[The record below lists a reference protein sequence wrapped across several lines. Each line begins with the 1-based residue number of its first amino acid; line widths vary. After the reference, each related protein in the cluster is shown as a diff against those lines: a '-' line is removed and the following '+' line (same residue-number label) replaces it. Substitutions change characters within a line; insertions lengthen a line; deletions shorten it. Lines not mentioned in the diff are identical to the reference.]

1 MVDDL
6 SSAFSIPSAELRN
19 ACDTLVLDFDRS
31 DELPA
36 AKPYLGQQRAVD
48 AIEFGIR
55 IDRDGYNLFVL
66 GPNGSHR
73 HGLAEEL
80 AQELAAEKGSPSDW
94 CYVNNFADPEKP
106 GTLRFPAGRGAE
118 YREDMQVLID
128 EMRLAIPAAFDD
140 EDYRNQLKAL
150 EEVTQKEVQEQWR
163 SLDEKASKS
172 GIAVMQTP
180 TGVVLA
186 PVRDGEV
193 LSDEDFANLPKGERK
208 KIQASIHDLSEELQ
222 ARIEEMPKLRKRHRE
237 RVKKLNQEV
246 TTHAVGVLLSD
257 LRKKYE
263 DVPGVASYLD
273 AVQKDIIDNAE
284 DFMQPETPAL
294 PFLARDPS
302 RLFSKY
308 EINLVVSNEGDA
320 TAPIVYESNPSYPN
334 IIGKIEHRAEMG
346 ALVTDFRMIRSGALL
361 QANGGFLI
369 VDVHRLLSRPFVWEA
384 LKQALFEKRVRIE
397 SPGESYGFVSTATLR
412 PEPIPLD
419 VKIILIGER
428 WIYYLLSMYDRE
440 FTDLFN
446 IAADLDDELER
457 TDENV
462 NDYALLIATRA
473 RDHKLLSFNKP
484 AIQRI
489 IEQRAR
495 YAEDGERLSMH
506 MRSLDD
512 LLIQADYWARR
523 RNAELVDVA
532 DVVMAINQRDHRLN
546 RVQLKI
552 VDAIKRHIL
561 LIDTSGARVGQVN
574 GLSVVDLG
582 EFSFGHPMR
591 ITATTR
597 IGTGDVV
604 DIEREVE
611 LGGAIHSKGMM
622 ILSSALSARYAPDQP
637 LSMHGSVVFEQSYG
651 GVEGDSASVGELC
664 ALMSS
669 LSQVP
674 IRQNLAV
681 TGSINQHGRVQVVGG
696 INEKIEGF
704 FEVCKTRGLDGSHG
718 VIIPREN
725 VKHLMLKEEVVEAVE
740 KGQFSVYGVQDIDE
754 AITIIT
760 GTDAGQRDEDGK
772 FPPHS
777 VNGKVE
783 EQLVQYAMLRK
794 KHAEKD
800 EESEDEE
807 E

>member
-1 MVDDL
+1 MTEDL
-6 SSAFSIPSAELRN
+6 SSAFSIPPVDLRN
-19 ACDTLVLDFDRS
+19 ACDSLALDFERS

-36 AKPYLGQQRAVD
+36 GKPYLGQQRAID

-55 IDRDGYNLFVL
+55 IPRDGYNLFVL

-73 HGLAEEL
+73 HGLAEDLAREL
-80 AQELAAEKGSPSDW
+80 AVEKGRPSDW
-94 CYVNNFADPEKP
+94 CYVNNFADSERPR
-106 GTLRFPAGRGAE
+106 TLRFPAGRGSE
-118 YREDMQVLID
+118 YRDDMQDLID
-128 EMRLAIPAAFDD
+128 EMRVAIPAAFDD
-140 EDYRNQLKAL
+140 DDYRNQLRAL
-150 EEVTQKEVQEQWR
+150 EEVTQKEVQGQWQ
-163 SLDEKASKS
+163 SLDEKAAKS
-172 GIAVMQTP
+172 GIAVLQTP

-193 LSDEDFANLPKGERK
+193 LSDQEFADLPKRERK
-208 KIQASIHDLSEELQ
+208 KIQATIHELSEELQ

-246 TTHAVGVLLSD
+246 TTHAVGVLLSE

-263 DVPGVASYLD
+263 EVPGVGSYLD
-273 AVQKDIIDNAE
+273 AVQQDIIDNAE
-284 DFMQPETPAL
+284 DFMQSETPSL
-294 PFLARDPS
+294 PFLSRDPS

-308 EINLVVSNEGDA
+308 EINLVVSNEKDA
-320 TAPIVYESNPSYPN
+320 TAPIVYETNPSYPN

-346 ALVTDFRMIRSGALL
+346 ALVTDFRMIRSGALH
-361 QANGGFLI
+361 QANGGYLI
-369 VDVHRLLSRPFVWEA
+369 LDIHRLLTRPFVWEA
-384 LKQALFEKRVRIE
+384 LKQALFAKCVRIE
-397 SPGESYGFVSTATLR
+397 SPGETYGFVSTTTLR
-412 PEPIPLD
+412 PEPVPLD
-419 VKIILIGER
+419 IKIVLIGER
-428 WIYYLLSMYDRE
+428 WLYYLLSMYDHE
-440 FTDLFN
+440 FNDLFSV
-446 IAADLDDELER
+446 AADLDDELER

-473 RDHKLLSFNKP
+473 RDHKLLSFSKP
-484 AIQRI
+484 AIQRV

-495 YAEDGERLSMH
+495 HAEDGERLSMH

-512 LLIQADYWARR
+512 LLIQADYWAQR
-523 RNAELVDVA
+523 RNADLVDIG
-532 DVVMAINQRDHRLN
+532 DVVKAIRQRDQRLN
-546 RVQLKI
+546 RVQKKI
-552 VDAIKRHIL
+552 VDAIKRDTL
-561 LIDTSGARVGQVN
+561 LIDTSGEKVGQVN

-597 IGTGDVV
+597 IGTGDVLDV
-604 DIEREVE
+604 EREVE

-622 ILSSALSARYAPDQP
+622 ILSSALSSRYAPDQP

-651 GVEGDSASVGELC
+651 GVEGDSASVAELC

-669 LSQVP
+669 LSG
-674 IRQNLAV
+674 ISIKQNLAV

-704 FEVCKTRGLDGSHG
+704 FEICKTRGLDGSHG
-718 VIIPREN
+718 VIIPQEN
-725 VKHLMLKEEVVEAVE
+725 VKHLMLQEEVVEAVRQ
-740 KGQFSVYGVQDIDE
+740 GQFSVYAVQNIDE

-760 GTDAGQRDEDGK
+760 GTEAGQRDEDGN
-772 FPPHS
+772 FPPDS

-783 EQLVQYAMLRK
+783 GQLITYALLRK

-800 EESEDEE
+800 DEE
-807 E
+807 EDEQE

>member
-1 MVDDL
+1 MSNDL
-6 SSAFSIPSAELRN
+6 SSAFYVPPAELRN
-19 ACDTLVLDFDRS
+19 ACDTLALEFEHS

-36 AKPYLGQQRAVD
+36 GKPYLGQQRAID

-55 IDRDGYNLFVL
+55 MDRDGYNLFVL

-73 HGLAEEL
+73 HGLAEDL
-80 AQELAAEKGSPSDW
+80 AKELAAEKGPPSDW
-94 CYVNNFADPEKP
+94 CYVNNFTDSERPR
-106 GTLRFPAGRGAE
+106 TLRFPAGRGAE
-118 YREDMQVLID
+118 YRDDMQVLIE

-140 EDYRNQLKAL
+140 EEYRNQLKSL

-163 SLDEKASKS
+163 SLDEKAAKS
-172 GIAVMQTP
+172 GIAVLQTP

-186 PVRDGEV
+186 PVRGGEV
-193 LSDEDFANLPKGERK
+193 LSDEEFADLPKGERK
-208 KIQASIHDLSEELQ
+208 KIQATIHELSEELQ

-246 TTHAVGVLLSD
+246 TTHAVGVLLSEMR
-257 LRKKYE
+257 RKYA

-273 AVQKDIIDNAE
+273 AVQRDIIDNAE
-284 DFMQPETPAL
+284 DFMQQESPVL
-294 PFLARDPS
+294 PFLSRDPKH
-302 RLFSKY
+302 LFSKY
-308 EINLVVSNEGDA
+308 EINLVVSNERDA
-320 TAPIVYESNPSYPN
+320 TAPIVYETNPSYPN
-334 IIGKIEHRAEMG
+334 IIGKVEHRAEMG
-346 ALVTDFRMIRSGALL
+346 ALVTDFRMIRSGALH

-369 VDVHRLLSRPFVWEA
+369 LDIHRLLTRPFVWEA
-384 LKQALFEKRVRIE
+384 LKQALFARCVRIE
-397 SPGESYGFVSTATLR
+397 SPGETYGFVSTTTLR

-419 VKIILIGER
+419 IKIILIGER
-428 WIYYLLSMYDRE
+428 WLYYLLSMYDRE
-440 FTDLFN
+440 FSDLFS

-462 NDYALLIATRA
+462 NDYALLVATRA

-484 AIQRI
+484 AVQRV

-495 YAEDGERLSMH
+495 HVEDGERLSMH

-523 RNAELVDVA
+523 RDAKVVDVD
-532 DVVMAINQRDHRLN
+532 DVVMAIKQRDHRLN

-552 VDAIKRHIL
+552 LDAIKRDTL
-561 LIDTSGARVGQVN
+561 LIDTSGAEVGQVN
-574 GLSVVDLG
+574 GLSVIDLG

-622 ILSSALSARYAPDQP
+622 ILSSALSARYAPEEP

-651 GVEGDSASVGELC
+651 GVEGDSASVAELC

-669 LSQVP
+669 LSKVP
-674 IRQNLAV
+674 IKQNLAV
-681 TGSINQHGRVQVVGG
+681 TGSINQHGRVQVIGG
-696 INEKIEGF
+696 VNEKIEGF
-704 FEVCKTRGLDGSHG
+704 FDVCKARGLDGSHG

-725 VKHLMLKEEVVEAVE
+725 TKHLMLKEEVVAAVE
-740 KGQFSVYGVQDIDE
+740 KGEFSVYAVQNIDE
-754 AITIIT
+754 TITTLT
-760 GTDAGQRDEDGK
+760 GTEAGQRDAEGK
-772 FPPHS
+772 FPPDS

-783 EQLVQYAMLRK
+783 EQLIRYAMLRK
-794 KHAEKD
+794 KHAEK
-800 EESEDEE
+800 EDEE
-807 E
+807 EDEEE